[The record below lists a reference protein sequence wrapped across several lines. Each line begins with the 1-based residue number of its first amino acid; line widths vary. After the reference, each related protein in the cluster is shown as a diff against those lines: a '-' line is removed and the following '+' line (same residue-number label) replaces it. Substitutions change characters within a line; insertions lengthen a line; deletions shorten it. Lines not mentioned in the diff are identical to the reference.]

1 MIRDLPLPA
10 PEDATDERLLR
21 ALAREGW
28 ICIGASPLPADPEG
42 TPRFAYTAGLER
54 TWDHPELI
62 MLGVDWPHSRELLAA
77 AVERVAAGETF
88 APGRRCPGLLPA
100 GDAAFVEVSHAH
112 RFFNLTYARW
122 LYGGADFRALQL
134 VWPDAAGRYPW
145 DEGFEQIRGHEQEDL
160 SEDVD
165 AVEAAAERGDAA
177 AAKRAG
183 DVWWRYAGWRA
194 AERFYRQAVAGGRD
208 DALVG
213 LALTLEATGD
223 SDAALAALTRAARG
237 GHAEAARHLDRLGGA

>member
-21 ALAREGW
+21 ALERVGW
-28 ICIGASPLPADPEG
+28 ICRGVSPLPADPEG

-54 TWDHPELI
+54 SWDHPELI
-62 MLGVDWPHSRELLAA
+62 VVGVEWPQSLAVLEA
-77 AVERVAAGETF
+77 AVERVERGETF
-88 APGRRCPGLLPA
+88 APGRRYAGLLPE
-100 GDAAFVEVSHAH
+100 GDAVFVEVGHAH

-134 VWPDAAGRYPW
+134 AWSDVAGRFPW
-145 DEGFEQIRGHEQEDL
+145 DEGYEQIPGHEQEDL
-160 SEDVD
+160 SEEVE
-165 AVEAAAERGDAA
+165 AVEAAAERGDVA

-183 DVWWRYAGWRA
+183 DVWWRYGRYDA
-194 AERFYRQAVAGGRD
+194 AERLYRRAVAGGRD

-223 SDAALAALTRAARG
+223 TDAALAALTRAAAAG
-237 GHAEAARHLDRLGGA
+237 AAEAARHLDRLRGA